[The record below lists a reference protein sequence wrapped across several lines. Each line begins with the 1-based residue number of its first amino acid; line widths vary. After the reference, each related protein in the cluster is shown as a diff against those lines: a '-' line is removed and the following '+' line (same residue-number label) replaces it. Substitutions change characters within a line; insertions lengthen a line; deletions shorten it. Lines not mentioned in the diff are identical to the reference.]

1 MLPEFRDSTV
11 YLDIETT
18 GLKMWGFEITTISLY
33 DGNSIFWYVKDQN
46 LNDFIHDIQK
56 YKVIVT
62 YNGKSFDIPFIES
75 HFGTNLTQAHIDL
88 RYILASLG
96 YRGGLKGC
104 EKQLGID
111 RGDLNNVDGYFA
123 VLLWYDFLQNRNQKA
138 LETLLAYNIED
149 TVNLETLM
157 VLAYNMKLK
166 GTPFFQT
173 HQLPEPTHP
182 NIPFEADRQTIDRIK
197 RQIFREPS
205 LYWGW
210 YTSEYIIT
218 IGNNHNRL
226 QKLWGQPQFPSV
238 KSEHAAPLV
247 YHLLYFVN
255 CWDLIPVVSPLAY
268 NDALLDT
275 EVLIVNVASDNM
287 AKIARHASDT
297 LYYHVEGIANRARG
311 AAGIP

>member
-1 MLPEFRDSTV
+1 MLKNTFIHIPGIGLRTEERLWDSGLLDWDGFGAPLEINLSSKKLESIEKYLQESREHFETGNLKYFERLLPSNQHWRMLPEFRDSTV

-205 LYWGW
+205 LY
-210 YTSEYIIT
+210 
-218 IGNNHNRL
+218 
-226 QKLWGQPQFPSV
+226 
-238 KSEHAAPLV
+238 
-247 YHLLYFVN
+247 
-255 CWDLIPVVSPLAY
+255 
-268 NDALLDT
+268 
-275 EVLIVNVASDNM
+275 
-287 AKIARHASDT
+287 
-297 LYYHVEGIANRARG
+297 
-311 AAGIP
+311 

>member
-1 MLPEFRDSTV
+1 MLKNTFIHIPGIGLRTEERLWDSGLLDWDGFGELFEINLSHRKLESIGQYLQESREHFEAGNPNYFERLLPSSQHWRMFRAFRDSTA

-33 DGNSIFWYVKDQN
+33 DGNSIFWYVKDRN

-56 YKVIVT
+56 YKLIVT

-75 HFGTNLTQAHIDL
+75 HFGINLNQAHIDL

-104 EKQLGID
+104 ERQLGID
-111 RGDLNNVDGYFA
+111 RGDLDHVDGYFA

-173 HQLPEPTHP
+173 HQLPEPTRP
-182 NIPFEADRQTIDRIK
+182 DIPFQADRQTIDRIK
-197 RQIFREPS
+197 RRIFREPS
-205 LYWGW
+205 FY
-210 YTSEYIIT
+210 
-218 IGNNHNRL
+218 
-226 QKLWGQPQFPSV
+226 
-238 KSEHAAPLV
+238 
-247 YHLLYFVN
+247 
-255 CWDLIPVVSPLAY
+255 
-268 NDALLDT
+268 
-275 EVLIVNVASDNM
+275 
-287 AKIARHASDT
+287 
-297 LYYHVEGIANRARG
+297 
-311 AAGIP
+311 

>member
-1 MLPEFRDSTV
+1 MLKNTFIHIPGIGLRTEEHLWDSGLLDWDGFGEPFEINLSHNKLELIEQYLQESREHFETGNLKYFERLLPSNQHWRMFPEFRDSTV

-46 LNDFIHDIQK
+46 LDDFIHDIQK
-56 YKVIVT
+56 YRVIVT

-75 HFGTNLTQAHIDL
+75 HFGAKLTQAHIDL

-111 RGDLNNVDGYFA
+111 RGDLKNVDGYFA
-123 VLLWYDFLQNRNQKA
+123 VLLWYDFLHNNNQKA

-173 HQLPEPTHP
+173 HQLTEPTHP
-182 NIPFEADRQTIDRIK
+182 DIPFEADLQTIERIK
-197 RQIFREPS
+197 MQIFREPS
-205 LYWGW
+205 LY
-210 YTSEYIIT
+210 
-218 IGNNHNRL
+218 
-226 QKLWGQPQFPSV
+226 
-238 KSEHAAPLV
+238 
-247 YHLLYFVN
+247 
-255 CWDLIPVVSPLAY
+255 
-268 NDALLDT
+268 
-275 EVLIVNVASDNM
+275 
-287 AKIARHASDT
+287 
-297 LYYHVEGIANRARG
+297 
-311 AAGIP
+311 